1 MLPNTAADELQVSL
15 VDMLTALATALDVIN
30 PSLDAHQKRTCY
42 IASLMA
48 QHLKLP
54 KDEYADVF
62 AAAIL
67 HDIGAI
73 GLADRMKLL
82 AFEDVSPHLHARMGA
97 ILLESFPKF
106 ARFAPLVRCHHVRWE
121 QGKGTEFDGQSVP
134 FGSYLIYLADRVEVL
149 AQVSDNI
156 LADAPKIRER
166 IAQDGGVHF
175 HPRAIEAFMA
185 VSVLESFWLGLVSKQ
200 LERKLQGLAPFEMT
214 AIHSNELLALA
225 RFYALVID
233 SRSHFTATH
242 SAGVASCAEMLG
254 RLSGMNER
262 EAIKIKIAGFLHDMG
277 KLAVSND
284 IIEKRGGL
292 DEAEIS
298 RMRVHSYLTYEIFS
312 QIKGLEEIAFWAS
325 SHHERLDGSGYPNH
339 LTAEDMPLPARI
351 LCVADVYTALAEDR
365 PYRAGLGKEKALAI
379 IREES
384 DRGRLDSHVVDVLE
398 KHLDAVHEA
407 FRLAQLKE
415 RDGME
420 TFWELAQSSQP
431 LQLGP

>member
-1 MLPNTAADELQVSL
+1 MPTTAPDELQVSL

-30 PSLDAHQKRTCY
+30 PILDAHQKRTCY
-42 IASLMA
+42 IASIMA
-48 QHLKLP
+48 QHLKVP

-62 AAAIL
+62 SAAIL

-73 GLADRMKLL
+73 GLADRVKLL
-82 AFEDVSPHLHARMGA
+82 DFEDVTPHLHSRMGA
-97 ILLESFPKF
+97 VLLESFPKF

-121 QGKGTEFDGQSVP
+121 HGTGTIFDGQEVP

-166 IAQDGGVHF
+166 IAKDDGQHF
-175 HPRAIEAFMA
+175 HPKAVEAFMA
-185 VSVLESFWLGLVSKQ
+185 VSVLESFWLGMVSKQ
-200 LERKLQGLAPFEMT
+200 LERKLQALAPFELT
-214 AIHSNELLALA
+214 TIHANELLALA

-242 SAGVASCAEMLG
+242 SAGVASCAETLG
-254 RLSGMNER
+254 RFSGMNER
-262 EAIKIKIAGFLHDMG
+262 EAVKIKIAGFLHDMG
-277 KLAVSND
+277 KLAISND

-339 LTAEDMPLPARI
+339 LTAEDMPLPTRI

-365 PYRAGLGKEKALAI
+365 PYRPGMSKEAALAI
-379 IREES
+379 IRE
-384 DRGRLDSHVVDVLE
+384 DVKKGRLDEHVVDVLE
-398 KHLDAVHEA
+398 KHLDEVHEA
-407 FRLAQLKE
+407 FQLAQQHE

-420 TFWELAQSSQP
+420 TFWALAKTSEP